1 MALETERTPAAAT
14 GYEAVLA
21 GARRHL
27 GSLAARA
34 RYVIRRRPRVSEQT
48 LAWWRSFPPVRFI
61 AGSLL
66 RRILVASLAGLVV
79 MIAGILYFNENNAW
93 LIDAKRESLRVQ
105 GEIIAAAIAGDA
117 RVETGRLVIHAD
129 PTAEE
134 EVASPYDDAFTAHE
148 LSIRPER
155 VAPILRRL
163 IEPTTRRARV
173 YSRDGTLVMDSATLL
188 KRGQLSRHEPKV
200 PDGGRA
206 STKNFWTRLK
216 SWMLANKDLPVYKE
230 IGNANGT
237 SYPEVRQALEGKATA
252 MLLLNEK
259 GQQIVSTAVPIQRA
273 SGVQG
278 VLLMST
284 RPGEIDKI
292 VSDQQDQ
299 IWLLAAF
306 AMIASLLSALLLART
321 VAGPI
326 RRLSAAADLVSRN
339 ISARHELP
347 DFAHRTDE
355 VGQMAS
361 AFAAMTSALYR
372 RVEASESFAADVA
385 HELKNPLT
393 AARSMAE
400 SLAYAKTEE
409 QRREVVKQIQN
420 ELMRLNKLI
429 TDVSNASR
437 LDAELA
443 RQQMGPV
450 DVTTV
455 VASVTQ
461 IFKDIL
467 AGDTRRVETTVAIA
481 PFEGAFFV
489 NGHAG
494 RLGQVLTNLVD
505 NAISFSPPGRA
516 VTVRVRRVGTTVE
529 LVVEDE
535 GPGIPEDRLDII
547 FDRFYTD
554 RPETEAVRGKNSGLG
569 LSISREI
576 IRAHGGEITA
586 ENRRPGVL
594 SSPPGTL
601 AERPHGARFVVRL
614 PALLASARSGGQGG
628 RRMVAASDRIHEPV
642 HEQV

>member
-1 MALETERTPAAAT
+1 MALETERTPAADT
-14 GYEAVLA
+14 GLEAILA
-21 GARRHL
+21 GARRSVGNL
-27 GSLAARA
+27 VSRFRYLLRRA
-34 RYVIRRRPRVSEQT
+34 LRASDGAF
-48 LAWWRSFPPVRFI
+48 AWWRKFPVVRFI

-79 MIAGILYFNENNAW
+79 MIGGILYFSENNAW

-117 RVETGRLVIHAD
+117 RVETGRLVIHSD
-129 PTAEE
+129 PAAEE
-134 EVASPYDDAFTAHE
+134 EATSASYDDAFTAHE

-216 SWMLANKDLPVYKE
+216 SWMLASDDLPVYKE

-306 AMIASLLSALLLART
+306 ALLASLISALLLART

-339 ISARHELP
+339 ISARRELP
-347 DFAHRTDE
+347 DFGHRTDE

-361 AFAAMTSALYR
+361 AFAAMTAALYR

-400 SLAYAKTEE
+400 SLSYAKTDE
-409 QRREVVKQIQN
+409 QRKEVVKQIQN
-420 ELMRLNKLI
+420 ELMRLNRLI

-443 RQQMGPV
+443 RQEMGPV
-450 DVTTV
+450 DATAV

-467 AGDTRRVETTVAIA
+467 SGDSRRVETVIAAA
-481 PFEGAFFV
+481 PFEGAFLV
-489 NGHAG
+489 SGHAG

-505 NAISFSPPGRA
+505 NAISFSPEDRA
-516 VTVRVRRVGTTVE
+516 VTIYVRRTGGTIE
-529 LVVEDE
+529 LAVEDE
-535 GPGIPEDRLDII
+535 GPGIPEGRLNVI

-554 RPETEAVRGKNSGLG
+554 RPDTEAVRGKNSGLG

-586 ENRRPGVL
+586 ENRRSL
-594 SSPPGTL
+594 HASTTD
-601 AERPHGARFVVRL
+601 RPLGARFVVRL
-614 PALLASARSGGQGG
+614 PALVASARAGMSGG
-628 RRMVAASDRIHEPV
+628 RRAPPDRYHEPARNRD
-642 HEQV
+642 